1 MIDFNATLGNPAGP
15 DRGEKN
21 VPGDLRA
28 LAKPKRTPETARVN
42 KE

>member
-1 MIDFNATLGNPAGP
+1 MIDLSATFGNPAVPGC
-15 DRGEKN
+15 GEKD

-28 LAKPKRTPETARVN
+28 LAEPKRTPETARVN